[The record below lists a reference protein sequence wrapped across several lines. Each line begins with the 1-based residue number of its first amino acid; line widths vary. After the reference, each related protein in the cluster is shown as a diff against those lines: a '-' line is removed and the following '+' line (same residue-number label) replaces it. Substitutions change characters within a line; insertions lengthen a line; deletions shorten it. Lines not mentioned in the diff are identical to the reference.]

1 LWYRFVNALFG
12 IDGPLSQQE
21 RTMLKD
27 QIVCIRLKRHFHE
40 EAVWV
45 YVGKCIQ
52 WSDHWVAV
60 DGKGIMILR
69 GRQRTTEIDEK
80 IRRVVLPRE
89 AIMSVQQLPDGFNM
103 KGISVGITGSKL
115 TMPLEGGQECVI
127 AEAAD

>member
-1 LWYRFVNALFG
+1 
-12 IDGPLSQQE
+12 
-21 RTMLKD
+21 MLKD

-52 WSDHWVAV
+52 WSENWVAV

-69 GRQRTTEIDEK
+69 GRQRTTEIDDK
-80 IRRVVLPRE
+80 VRRVVLPRE
-89 AIMSVQQLPDGFNM
+89 VIMSVQQLPDNFDL
-103 KGISVGITGSKL
+103 KTISVGITGSKL
-115 TMPLEGGQECVI
+115 TMPVEGGKDCII